1 MEEQSTSSV
10 LQNNLRTIFD
20 LCDQDRDGV
29 IAVQDFERIGRD
41 HFENAQVSRGDR
53 LGWAWWYK
61 KKTARRVVSGCPI
74 TNVTC
79 ACATGLHPNTYMYTV
94 CVRPVLSIMRRA
106 GQGDGKSP
114 LSAIAHIVI
123 THKKL

>member
-41 HFENAQVSRGDR
+41 HFENAQVSCGDR

-61 KKTARRVVSGCPI
+61 KNRKKGGKWLSDNERHMRVRDRLAS
-74 TNVTC
+74 
-79 ACATGLHPNTYMYTV
+79 
-94 CVRPVLSIMRRA
+94 
-106 GQGDGKSP
+106 
-114 LSAIAHIVI
+114 
-123 THKKL
+123 